1 MTNLTDW
8 GFPQALLDRV
18 NQPENVL
25 PARVTAV
32 WKERFQLITQQGE
45 QYARLKTK
53 EFFFEAGRSF
63 PTTGDYVLALPA
75 PGDWQ
80 LVETLPWNATSPWPG
95 TPEPDPWWCSPR
107 PTCPATTA
115 KSWPLPKRLPEE
127 TCRFW
132 P

>member
-80 LVETLPWNATSPWPG
+80 LVETLP
-95 TPEPDPWWCSPR
+95 R
-107 PTCPATTA
+107 
-115 KSWPLPKRLPEE
+115 KSFFSRLDGW
-127 TCRFW
+127 RGV
-132 P
+132 